1 MAADLQEQ
9 AVQVEWKAAKI
20 TAAALKGLIEQILAN
35 RGKITHGE
43 QSLKKLN
50 LQGKKLE
57 SIELTGEDMQA
68 FKRELNKY
76 AVDFSI
82 KKDTETQN
90 YTVFFKGQD
99 VDRVYK
105 GLQKCVENFQKG
117 SKKPGKLEK
126 PLSLRSQK
134 KAARESARKHSARLK
149 QLDKNTEQ
157 LNAERKKQLKKAAA
171 PKNTVQQIKYDLM
184 FEDGICQIEHG
195 LYSRS
200 FKFSDINYQTARR
213 DEQVDLFTRYCEALN
228 YCDPTIHLQINIV
241 NRRIDKEAFKETMF
255 MPMIDGQA
263 KLNHYR
269 KEMNGMLAAKAL
281 EGQNSILR
289 EKYITFSTAATSYE
303 TAIPALAR
311 LETDLM
317 GHYKALGCE
326 VAAMSGIDR
335 LQQLH
340 EIFRPGERFTFAY
353 DQLLES
359 SLTTKACIAP
369 DSFDF
374 TDKDMFSF
382 GSHTGEHYGQVLF
395 LRDLPAELSD
405 KIISELSDLPID
417 MNITL
422 HITNVEQGKALELVR
437 RQIAFMEME
446 ATGKQDQAVQKGRNA
461 DIAIPMETRRSYD
474 EATKLL
480 DLLENK
486 NQRMFKVTLLVY
498 TFADDIDTLQDN
510 AFQIMATAR
519 KNNVKID
526 RLALRQ
532 REGIM
537 SVAPIGKNLVNVS
550 RTLTTAST
558 AIFVPFTTMEL
569 YQKGGMYYGLN
580 ALSRNLIFFNRYSL
594 KAPNGVILGTPG
606 SGKSFAAKRE
616 MINVL
621 LNDPNAEVLIIDPE
635 REYTPLAQGF
645 DGEIVHISAGSK
657 NYINPMDCSMDY
669 ADDEEPLQLK
679 AEFILT
685 ICELL
690 VGGKQGL
697 TGGQRSIVSRACK
710 ICYAPYFANPQKNP
724 VPTLRD
730 FYEVILA
737 QPEPE
742 AKGLALD
749 LELYIDGTLSVF
761 ANRTNVDTQKRLV
774 VFDVRDLGKQLRTFG
789 MIVVLDQIWN
799 RITQNRAIG
808 KRTWIYIDEIQLL
821 FSNEYSANYFFELWS
836 RSRKWGAVPTGIT
849 QNVETLLLSDLAR
862 RMLSNSDFIMMLN
875 QATSDRMELAGLLN
889 ISNKQLSF
897 VTSSE
902 PGHGLLFA
910 GKSIVPFIDR
920 FPTDTDLYRM
930 MTTKIEEVGDIKKDT
945 SQKEPAE
952 EEAAAAT
959 V

>member
-1 MAADLQEQ
+1 MDFEKETGSAGTGKQLTRKERKEARQIRE
-9 AVQVEWKAAKI
+9 AVVFAVTEKGRKRKRKE
-20 TAAALKGLIEQILAN
+20 AL
-35 RGKITHGE
+35 
-43 QSLKKLN
+43 
-50 LQGKKLE
+50 
-57 SIELTGEDMQA
+57 
-68 FKRELNKY
+68 RE
-76 AVDFSI
+76 I
-82 KKDTETQN
+82 
-90 YTVFFKGQD
+90 
-99 VDRVYK
+99 
-105 GLQKCVENFQKG
+105 
-117 SKKPGKLEK
+117 
-126 PLSLRSQK
+126 
-134 KAARESARKHSARLK
+134 KAARQEYRTIKRR
-149 QLDKNTEQ
+149 
-157 LNAERKKQLKKAAA
+157 AEKQLKKAAA

-519 KNNVKID
+519 KT
-526 RLALRQ
+526 
-532 REGIM
+532 M
-537 SVAPIGKNLVNVS
+537 SKLIG
-550 RTLTTAST
+550 
-558 AIFVPFTTMEL
+558 
-569 YQKGGMYYGLN
+569 
-580 ALSRNLIFFNRYSL
+580 
-594 KAPNGVILGTPG
+594 
-606 SGKSFAAKRE
+606 
-616 MINVL
+616 
-621 LNDPNAEVLIIDPE
+621 
-635 REYTPLAQGF
+635 
-645 DGEIVHISAGSK
+645 
-657 NYINPMDCSMDY
+657 
-669 ADDEEPLQLK
+669 
-679 AEFILT
+679 
-685 ICELL
+685 
-690 VGGKQGL
+690 
-697 TGGQRSIVSRACK
+697 
-710 ICYAPYFANPQKNP
+710 
-724 VPTLRD
+724 
-730 FYEVILA
+730 
-737 QPEPE
+737 
-742 AKGLALD
+742 
-749 LELYIDGTLSVF
+749 
-761 ANRTNVDTQKRLV
+761 
-774 VFDVRDLGKQLRTFG
+774 
-789 MIVVLDQIWN
+789 
-799 RITQNRAIG
+799 
-808 KRTWIYIDEIQLL
+808 
-821 FSNEYSANYFFELWS
+821 
-836 RSRKWGAVPTGIT
+836 
-849 QNVETLLLSDLAR
+849 LLSGSAR
-862 RMLSNSDFIMMLN
+862 
-875 QATSDRMELAGLLN
+875 EL
-889 ISNKQLSF
+889 
-897 VTSSE
+897 
-902 PGHGLLFA
+902 
-910 GKSIVPFIDR
+910 
-920 FPTDTDLYRM
+920 
-930 MTTKIEEVGDIKKDT
+930 
-945 SQKEPAE
+945 
-952 EEAAAAT
+952 
-959 V
+959 

>member
-1 MAADLQEQ
+1 
-9 AVQVEWKAAKI
+9 
-20 TAAALKGLIEQILAN
+20 
-35 RGKITHGE
+35 
-43 QSLKKLN
+43 
-50 LQGKKLE
+50 
-57 SIELTGEDMQA
+57 
-68 FKRELNKY
+68 
-76 AVDFSI
+76 
-82 KKDTETQN
+82 
-90 YTVFFKGQD
+90 
-99 VDRVYK
+99 
-105 GLQKCVENFQKG
+105 
-117 SKKPGKLEK
+117 
-126 PLSLRSQK
+126 
-134 KAARESARKHSARLK
+134 
-149 QLDKNTEQ
+149 
-157 LNAERKKQLKKAAA
+157 
-171 PKNTVQQIKYDLM
+171 M
-184 FEDGICQIEHG
+184 FEDGICEVEPG
-195 LYSRS
+195 LYSRT

-228 YCDPTIHLQINIV
+228 YCDPTMHIQISIV
-241 NRRIDKEAFKETMF
+241 NRRIDKDAFKEDMF
-255 MPMIDGQA
+255 SPMIEGQE

-269 KEMNGMLAAKAL
+269 KELNGMLAQKAL

-303 TAIPALAR
+303 TAIPGLAR

-317 GHYKALGCE
+317 GHFKALGCE
-326 VAAMSGIDR
+326 VQPQSGIQR
-335 LQQLH
+335 LELIH
-340 EIFRPGERFTFAY
+340 SLFRPEERFDFEY

-359 SLTTKACIAP
+359 SLNTKSCIAP
-369 DSFDF
+369 NSFDF
-374 TDKDMFSF
+374 TSKDTFTF
-382 GSHTGEHYGQVLF
+382 GSHYGQVLF
-395 LRDLPAELSD
+395 LRELPAELSD
-405 KIISELSDLPID
+405 KLISELSDLPID

-422 HITNVEQGKALELVR
+422 HITNEDQGKALELVR

-461 DIAIPMETRRSYD
+461 EIAIPMETRRSYE

-486 NQRMFKVTLLVY
+486 NQRMFKVTMLVY
-498 TFADDIDTLQDN
+498 TYADDEETLQDN

-526 RLALRQ
+526 KLDLRQ
-532 REGIM
+532 REGINSIM
-537 SVAPIGKNLVNVS
+537 PVGKNHVNIE

-645 DGEIVHISAGSK
+645 DGEVVHISAGSK
-657 NYINPMDCSMDY
+657 CFINPMDCSMDY

-710 ICYAPYFANPQKNP
+710 ICYAPYFANPTKNP
-724 VPTLRD
+724 VPTLRE
-730 FYEVILA
+730 FYEVIKQ
-737 QPEPE
+737 QPEQE
-742 AKGLALD
+742 AQSLALD
-749 LELYIDGTLSVF
+749 LELYIEGTLSVF

-897 VTSSE
+897 VTNSE

-920 FPTDTDLYRM
+920 FPQDTDLYRM
-930 MTTKIEEVGDIKKDT
+930 MTTKIEEVSDVKREDDT
-945 SQKEPAE
+945 KET
-952 EEAAAAT
+952 AAAEKEAVT
-959 V
+959 VG

>member
-1 MAADLQEQ
+1 
-9 AVQVEWKAAKI
+9 
-20 TAAALKGLIEQILAN
+20 
-35 RGKITHGE
+35 
-43 QSLKKLN
+43 
-50 LQGKKLE
+50 
-57 SIELTGEDMQA
+57 
-68 FKRELNKY
+68 
-76 AVDFSI
+76 
-82 KKDTETQN
+82 
-90 YTVFFKGQD
+90 
-99 VDRVYK
+99 
-105 GLQKCVENFQKG
+105 
-117 SKKPGKLEK
+117 
-126 PLSLRSQK
+126 
-134 KAARESARKHSARLK
+134 
-149 QLDKNTEQ
+149 
-157 LNAERKKQLKKAAA
+157 
-171 PKNTVQQIKYDLM
+171 M

-669 ADDEEPLQLK
+669 A
-679 AEFILT
+679 IL
-685 ICELL
+685 LH
-690 VGGKQGL
+690 
-697 TGGQRSIVSRACK
+697 
-710 ICYAPYFANPQKNP
+710 Y
-724 VPTLRD
+724 
-730 FYEVILA
+730 
-737 QPEPE
+737 
-742 AKGLALD
+742 
-749 LELYIDGTLSVF
+749 
-761 ANRTNVDTQKRLV
+761 
-774 VFDVRDLGKQLRTFG
+774 
-789 MIVVLDQIWN
+789 
-799 RITQNRAIG
+799 
-808 KRTWIYIDEIQLL
+808 
-821 FSNEYSANYFFELWS
+821 
-836 RSRKWGAVPTGIT
+836 
-849 QNVETLLLSDLAR
+849 
-862 RMLSNSDFIMMLN
+862 
-875 QATSDRMELAGLLN
+875 
-889 ISNKQLSF
+889 
-897 VTSSE
+897 
-902 PGHGLLFA
+902 H
-910 GKSIVPFIDR
+910 
-920 FPTDTDLYRM
+920 
-930 MTTKIEEVGDIKKDT
+930 
-945 SQKEPAE
+945 
-952 EEAAAAT
+952 
-959 V
+959 

>member
-9 AVQVEWKAAKI
+9 AVQVEWKAAVP
-20 TAAALKGLIEQILAN
+20 G
-35 RGKITHGE
+35 
-43 QSLKKLN
+43 
-50 LQGKKLE
+50 QGSSSPEKSE
-57 SIELTGEDMQA
+57 
-68 FKRELNKY
+68 
-76 AVDFSI
+76 
-82 KKDTETQN
+82 
-90 YTVFFKGQD
+90 
-99 VDRVYK
+99 
-105 GLQKCVENFQKG
+105 
-117 SKKPGKLEK
+117 KKPGKLEK

-710 ICYAPYFANPQKNP
+710 ICYAPYFANPKKNP

>member
-1 MAADLQEQ
+1 
-9 AVQVEWKAAKI
+9 
-20 TAAALKGLIEQILAN
+20 
-35 RGKITHGE
+35 
-43 QSLKKLN
+43 
-50 LQGKKLE
+50 
-57 SIELTGEDMQA
+57 
-68 FKRELNKY
+68 
-76 AVDFSI
+76 
-82 KKDTETQN
+82 
-90 YTVFFKGQD
+90 
-99 VDRVYK
+99 
-105 GLQKCVENFQKG
+105 
-117 SKKPGKLEK
+117 
-126 PLSLRSQK
+126 
-134 KAARESARKHSARLK
+134 
-149 QLDKNTEQ
+149 
-157 LNAERKKQLKKAAA
+157 
-171 PKNTVQQIKYDLM
+171 M
-184 FEDGICQIEHG
+184 FEDGICEVEPG
-195 LYSRS
+195 LYSRT

-213 DEQVDLFTRYCEALN
+213 DEQVDLFIRYCEALN
-228 YCDPTIHLQINIV
+228 YCDPTMHIQISIV
-241 NRRIDKEAFKETMF
+241 NRRIDKDAFKEDMF
-255 MPMIDGQA
+255 SPMIEGQE

-269 KEMNGMLAAKAL
+269 KELNGMLAQKAL

-303 TAIPALAR
+303 TAIPGLAR

-317 GHYKALGCE
+317 GHFKALGCE
-326 VAAMSGIDR
+326 VQPQSGIQR
-335 LQQLH
+335 LELIH
-340 EIFRPGERFTFAY
+340 SLFRPEERFDFEY

-359 SLTTKACIAP
+359 SLNTKSCIAP
-369 DSFDF
+369 NSFDF
-374 TDKDMFSF
+374 TSKDTFTF
-382 GSHTGEHYGQVLF
+382 GSHYGQVLF
-395 LRDLPAELSD
+395 LRELPAELSD
-405 KIISELSDLPID
+405 KLISELSDLPID

-422 HITNVEQGKALELVR
+422 HITNEDQGKALELVR

-446 ATGKQDQAVQKGRNA
+446 ATGKQDQAVQKGRNPE
-461 DIAIPMETRRSYD
+461 IAIPMETRRSYE

-486 NQRMFKVTLLVY
+486 NQRMFKVTMLVY
-498 TFADDIDTLQDN
+498 TYADDEETLQDN

-526 RLALRQ
+526 KLDLRQ
-532 REGIM
+532 REGINSIM
-537 SVAPIGKNLVNVS
+537 PVGKNHVNIE

-616 MINVL
+616 VINVL
-621 LNDPNAEVLIIDPE
+621 LNDPNAEVVIIDPE

-645 DGEIVHISAGSK
+645 DGEVVHISAGSK
-657 NYINPMDCSMDY
+657 CFINPMDCSMDY

-710 ICYAPYFANPQKNP
+710 ICYAPYFANPTKNP
-724 VPTLRD
+724 VPTLRE
-730 FYEVILA
+730 FYEVIKQ
-737 QPEPE
+737 QPEQE
-742 AKGLALD
+742 AQSLALD
-749 LELYIDGTLSVF
+749 LELYIEGTLSVF

-897 VTSSE
+897 VTNSE

-920 FPTDTDLYRM
+920 FPQDTDLYRM
-930 MTTKIEEVGDIKKDT
+930 MTTKIEEVSDVKREDDT
-945 SQKEPAE
+945 KETAAAE
-952 EEAAAAT
+952 KEAAT
-959 V
+959 VG

>member
-1 MAADLQEQ
+1 
-9 AVQVEWKAAKI
+9 
-20 TAAALKGLIEQILAN
+20 
-35 RGKITHGE
+35 
-43 QSLKKLN
+43 
-50 LQGKKLE
+50 
-57 SIELTGEDMQA
+57 
-68 FKRELNKY
+68 
-76 AVDFSI
+76 
-82 KKDTETQN
+82 
-90 YTVFFKGQD
+90 
-99 VDRVYK
+99 
-105 GLQKCVENFQKG
+105 
-117 SKKPGKLEK
+117 
-126 PLSLRSQK
+126 
-134 KAARESARKHSARLK
+134 
-149 QLDKNTEQ
+149 
-157 LNAERKKQLKKAAA
+157 
-171 PKNTVQQIKYDLM
+171 M

-317 GHYKALGCE
+317 GHYRSLGCE
-326 VAAMSGIDR
+326 VKAMSGIDR
-335 LQQLH
+335 LQQLY

-474 EATKLL
+474 EAIKLL
-480 DLLENK
+480 DLLENQ
-486 NQRMFKVTLLVY
+486 NQRMFKLTMLVY
-498 TFADDIDTLQDN
+498 TFADDIDTLKDN

-519 KNNVKID
+519 KKNVKID
-526 RLALRQ
+526 RLYLRQ

-594 KAPNGVILGTPG
+594 KAPSGVILGTPG

-710 ICYAPYFANPQKNP
+710 ICYAPYFANPKKNP

-730 FYEVILA
+730 FYEVIKA

-742 AKGLALD
+742 AQGLALD
-749 LELYIDGTLSVF
+749 LELYIEGTLSVF
-761 ANRTNVDTQKRLV
+761 SNRTNVDTQKRLV

-875 QATSDRMELAGLLN
+875 QAASDRMELAGLLN

-945 SQKEPAE
+945 SQEEPAE
-952 EEAAAAT
+952 EETAAAT

>member
-1 MAADLQEQ
+1 
-9 AVQVEWKAAKI
+9 
-20 TAAALKGLIEQILAN
+20 
-35 RGKITHGE
+35 
-43 QSLKKLN
+43 
-50 LQGKKLE
+50 
-57 SIELTGEDMQA
+57 
-68 FKRELNKY
+68 
-76 AVDFSI
+76 
-82 KKDTETQN
+82 
-90 YTVFFKGQD
+90 
-99 VDRVYK
+99 
-105 GLQKCVENFQKG
+105 
-117 SKKPGKLEK
+117 
-126 PLSLRSQK
+126 
-134 KAARESARKHSARLK
+134 
-149 QLDKNTEQ
+149 
-157 LNAERKKQLKKAAA
+157 
-171 PKNTVQQIKYDLM
+171 M

-382 GSHTGEHYGQVLF
+382 GSH
-395 LRDLPAELSD
+395 
-405 KIISELSDLPID
+405 
-417 MNITL
+417 
-422 HITNVEQGKALELVR
+422 
-437 RQIAFMEME
+437 
-446 ATGKQDQAVQKGRNA
+446 TGKQDQAVQKGRNA

-710 ICYAPYFANPQKNP
+710 ICYAPYFANPKKNP

>member
-1 MAADLQEQ
+1 
-9 AVQVEWKAAKI
+9 
-20 TAAALKGLIEQILAN
+20 
-35 RGKITHGE
+35 
-43 QSLKKLN
+43 
-50 LQGKKLE
+50 
-57 SIELTGEDMQA
+57 
-68 FKRELNKY
+68 
-76 AVDFSI
+76 
-82 KKDTETQN
+82 
-90 YTVFFKGQD
+90 
-99 VDRVYK
+99 
-105 GLQKCVENFQKG
+105 
-117 SKKPGKLEK
+117 
-126 PLSLRSQK
+126 
-134 KAARESARKHSARLK
+134 
-149 QLDKNTEQ
+149 
-157 LNAERKKQLKKAAA
+157 
-171 PKNTVQQIKYDLM
+171 M
-184 FEDGICQIEHG
+184 FEDGICEVEPG
-195 LYSRS
+195 LYSRT

-228 YCDPTIHLQINIV
+228 YCDPTMHIQISIV
-241 NRRIDKEAFKETMF
+241 NRRTDKDAFKEDMF
-255 MPMIDGQA
+255 SPMIEGQE

-269 KEMNGMLAAKAL
+269 KELNGMLAQKAF

-303 TAIPALAR
+303 TAIPGLAR

-317 GHYKALGCE
+317 GHFKALGCE
-326 VAAMSGIDR
+326 VQPQSGIQR
-335 LQQLH
+335 LELIH
-340 EIFRPGERFTFAY
+340 SLFRPEERFDFEY

-359 SLTTKACIAP
+359 SLNTKSCIAP
-369 DSFDF
+369 NSFDF
-374 TDKDMFSF
+374 TSKDTFTF
-382 GSHTGEHYGQVLF
+382 GSHYGQVLF
-395 LRDLPAELSD
+395 LRELPAELSD
-405 KIISELSDLPID
+405 KLISELSDLPID

-422 HITNVEQGKALELVR
+422 HITNEDQGKALELVR

-461 DIAIPMETRRSYD
+461 EIAIPMETRRSYE

-486 NQRMFKVTLLVY
+486 NQRMFKVTMLVY
-498 TFADDIDTLQDN
+498 TYADDEETLQDN

-526 RLALRQ
+526 KLDLRQ
-532 REGIM
+532 REGINSIM
-537 SVAPIGKNLVNVS
+537 PVGKNHVNIE

-645 DGEIVHISAGSK
+645 DGEVVHISAGSK
-657 NYINPMDCSMDY
+657 CFINPMDCSMDY

-710 ICYAPYFANPQKNP
+710 ICYAPYFANPTKNP
-724 VPTLRD
+724 VPTLRE
-730 FYEVILA
+730 FYEVIKQ
-737 QPEPE
+737 QPEQE
-742 AKGLALD
+742 AQSLALD
-749 LELYIDGTLSVF
+749 LELYIEGTLSVF

-897 VTSSE
+897 VTNSE

-920 FPTDTDLYRM
+920 FPQDTDLYRM
-930 MTTKIEEVGDIKKDT
+930 MTTKIEEVSDVKREDDT
-945 SQKEPAE
+945 KET
-952 EEAAAAT
+952 AAAEKEAVT
-959 V
+959 VG

>member
-1 MAADLQEQ
+1 MKKDIKPFLFFSIIASLL
-9 AVQVEWKAAKI
+9 V
-20 TAAALKGLIEQILAN
+20 GHLAN
-35 RGKITHGE
+35 RTALIFEG
-43 QSLKKLN
+43 
-50 LQGKKLE
+50 
-57 SIELTGEDMQA
+57 LTGNLVENINAAIDAIIPALQNNPFMIGTSKTALISGAIGAACVWLIFLYNVFGAKNFMRGSEHGSARWGTAKDIKPLTDREPDMNIPLSATEQISVRKVKDFEA
-68 FKRELNKY
+68 DRNKNIVVVGGSGSGKTY
-76 AVDFSI
+76 SEIKPSLMQLHSSYVITDPKGTILPETGYLFTNNGYTVRSFNTIDFSKSLHYNPLAYI
-82 KKDTETQN
+82 HKEKDILKVVTVLMENTNGEGTGSGEKFWKDCEKLLYTALIAYLWYEAPPEDQN
-90 YTVFFKGQD
+90 IPMMI
-99 VDRVYK
+99 
-105 GLQKCVENFQKG
+105 EM
-117 SKKPGKLEK
+117 
-126 PLSLRSQK
+126 
-134 KAARESARKHSARLK
+134 
-149 QLDKNTEQ
+149 LDMCKVKEDDEDYQ
-157 LNAERKKQLKKAAA
+157 S
-171 PKNTVQQIKYDLM
+171 PIDIM
-184 FEDGICQIEHG
+184 FEDLEKEKPNCLAVKQ
-195 LYSRS
+195 YKK
-200 FKFSDINYQTARR
+200 FK
-213 DEQVDLFTRYCEALN
+213 
-228 YCDPTIHLQINIV
+228 
-241 NRRIDKEAFKETMF
+241 
-255 MPMIDGQA
+255 QA
-263 KLNHYR
+263 AGKTL
-269 KEMNGMLAAKAL
+269 K
-281 EGQNSILR
+281 SIL
-289 EKYITFSTAATSYE
+289 ISCA
-303 TAIPALAR
+303 AR
-311 LETDLM
+311 LAPFDIDELREVMLYDELQLDELGDRKTAFFVIMSDTDSTYAFLIAM
-317 GHYKALGCE
+317 IMYQMFNLLCEKADNE
-326 VAAMSGIDR
+326 
-335 LQQLH
+335 
-340 EIFRPGERFTFAY
+340 
-353 DQLLES
+353 
-359 SLTTKACIAP
+359 
-369 DSFDF
+369 
-374 TDKDMFSF
+374 
-382 GSHTGEHYGQVLF
+382 YGGK
-395 LRDLPAELSD
+395 LPFHV
-405 KIISELSDLPID
+405 LSDLPID

-710 ICYAPYFANPQKNP
+710 ICYAPYFANPKKNP

>member
-1 MAADLQEQ
+1 
-9 AVQVEWKAAKI
+9 
-20 TAAALKGLIEQILAN
+20 
-35 RGKITHGE
+35 
-43 QSLKKLN
+43 
-50 LQGKKLE
+50 
-57 SIELTGEDMQA
+57 
-68 FKRELNKY
+68 
-76 AVDFSI
+76 
-82 KKDTETQN
+82 
-90 YTVFFKGQD
+90 
-99 VDRVYK
+99 
-105 GLQKCVENFQKG
+105 
-117 SKKPGKLEK
+117 
-126 PLSLRSQK
+126 
-134 KAARESARKHSARLK
+134 
-149 QLDKNTEQ
+149 
-157 LNAERKKQLKKAAA
+157 
-171 PKNTVQQIKYDLM
+171 M
-184 FEDGICQIEHG
+184 FEDGICEIEPG
-195 LYSRS
+195 LYSRT

-228 YCDPTIHLQINIV
+228 YCDPTMHIQISIV
-241 NRRIDKEAFKETMF
+241 NRRIDKDAFKEDMF
-255 MPMIDGQA
+255 SPMIEGQE

-269 KEMNGMLAAKAL
+269 KELNGMLAQKAL

-303 TAIPALAR
+303 TAIPGLAR

-317 GHYKALGCE
+317 GHFKALGCE
-326 VAAMSGIDR
+326 VQPQSGIQR
-335 LQQLH
+335 LELIH
-340 EIFRPGERFTFAY
+340 SLFRPEERFDFEY

-359 SLTTKACIAP
+359 SLNTKSCIAP
-369 DSFDF
+369 NSFDF
-374 TDKDMFSF
+374 TSKDTFTF
-382 GSHTGEHYGQVLF
+382 GSHYGQVLF
-395 LRDLPAELSD
+395 LRELPAELSD
-405 KIISELSDLPID
+405 KLISELSDLPID

-422 HITNVEQGKALELVR
+422 HITNEDQGKALELVR

-461 DIAIPMETRRSYD
+461 EIAIPMETRRSYE

-486 NQRMFKVTLLVY
+486 NQRMFKVTMLVY
-498 TFADDIDTLQDN
+498 TYADDEETLQDN

-526 RLALRQ
+526 KLDLRQ
-532 REGIM
+532 REGINSIM
-537 SVAPIGKNLVNVS
+537 PVGKNHVNIE

-645 DGEIVHISAGSK
+645 DGEVVHISAGSK
-657 NYINPMDCSMDY
+657 CFINPMDCSMDY

-710 ICYAPYFANPQKNP
+710 ICYAPYFANPTKNP
-724 VPTLRD
+724 VPTLRE
-730 FYEVILA
+730 FYEVIKQ
-737 QPEPE
+737 QPEQE
-742 AKGLALD
+742 AQSLALD
-749 LELYIDGTLSVF
+749 LELYIEGTLSVF

-897 VTSSE
+897 VTNSE

-920 FPTDTDLYRM
+920 FPQDTDLYRM
-930 MTTKIEEVGDIKKDT
+930 MTTKIEEVSDVKREDDT
-945 SQKEPAE
+945 KVTATAEKEAV
-952 EEAAAAT
+952 T
-959 V
+959 VG